1 MEYKLVLCGDGAVG
15 KTALRNKFM
24 GRGFNEAYLLTLGAD
39 LSPKAIKILDDERNL
54 QTLKFQIWD
63 IAGQDTFSAVRP
75 RYYKG
80 AHAVILVYDIT
91 RLSTFENILD
101 WVAEIRQYAPDIASI
116 VLIAN
121 KIDLR
126 HEIPNAVTIENGRE
140 LARTISFEEYEGS
153 LKVPLLET
161 SARTGE
167 NVTEAF
173 MKIAEETYRK
183 FLR

>member
-15 KTALRNKFM
+15 KTALGNKFM

-39 LSPKAIKILDDERNL
+39 FSPKAIKIIDDERNI
-54 QTLKFQIWD
+54 QTLRFQIWD

-91 RLSTFENILD
+91 RLSTYENILD
-101 WVAEIRQYAPDIASI
+101 WIAEIKQFAPDVASI
-116 VLIAN
+116 ILIAN
-121 KIDLR
+121 KKDLR
-126 HEIPNAVTIENGRE
+126 PEVPNSLTYENGRE
-140 LARTISFEEYEGS
+140 LARTISFEEFEGNM
-153 LKVPLLET
+153 KVPFLET
-161 SARTGE
+161 SAKTGE

-173 MKIAEETYRK
+173 QKIADETFRK
-183 FLR
+183 FSY